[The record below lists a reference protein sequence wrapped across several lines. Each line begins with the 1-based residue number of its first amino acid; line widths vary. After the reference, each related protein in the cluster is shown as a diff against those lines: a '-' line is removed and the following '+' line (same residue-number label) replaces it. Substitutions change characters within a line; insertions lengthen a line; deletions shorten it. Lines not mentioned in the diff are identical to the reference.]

1 MGVPVALPSA
11 EVYNFLVSFVTREA
25 TPPEPEPKDPMKK
38 GLLKQGWRAA
48 FLDES
53 RRLRQKQLEEE
64 GVVTLAGVAKLAM
77 KAGKEQ
83 RKSAQRRKSFA
94 ALAENR
100 STDSAKKR
108 KAYAAKQVQMAQMVL
123 RTL

>member
-25 TPPEPEPKDPMKK
+25 TPPEPEHKDPMEK
-38 GLLKQGWRAA
+38 GLQKRGWRAA

-64 GVVTLAGVAKLAM
+64 GNVTLAGVAKLAL
-77 KAGKEQ
+77 KDSKDK
-83 RKSAQRRKSFA
+83 RKSVQRRKSFA

-100 STDSAKKR
+100 SADLAKKR
-108 KAYAAKQVQMAQMVL
+108 KAYA
-123 RTL
+123 